1 MLKRPPKQKRQKL
14 SKEQIAQQLA
24 MQQEAERFKI
34 LIREHVWPA
43 LQKTDSA
50 YAAQKVAEIFKTVM
64 QGKMNDYWTDKKVA
78 DLALIDQMNEEGEFP
93 NKAVFM
99 ELAEALAELSIAD
112 CQKLLQG
119 MASAF
124 DGYGRR
130 LVEQTKMADL
140 PVTEII
146 NE

>member
-34 LIREHVWPA
+34 LIREDVWPA